1 MLGQGKL
8 GYKFRSI
15 SLLDVEQVLLFGD
28 SDLQRLIRGTDINN
42 ECAIT
47 MIDLWLRQN
56 QQLDF

>member
-15 SLLDVEQVLLFGD
+15 SLLDVEQVLLLGD